1 MAPIMRLVGK
11 VPSQTHHHTEGRVG
25 KQRAEL
31 KTEGR
36 VGKLLKSSQLRKY
49 VFNTSDR
56 LLAEHTYG
64 IHGR

>member
-1 MAPIMRLVGK
+1 MRLVGK

-36 VGKLLKSSQLRKY
+36 VGKILK
-49 VFNTSDR
+49 VF
-56 LLAEHTYG
+56 AIEK
-64 IHGR
+64 ICV